1 MNRGADH
8 FWLEMLLEMLVGRLI
23 VDGLYL
29 STMVVGLF
37 NGVGNKLLGGG
48 SSGLPR
54 NGDNRPLK
62 YQNPNHMLQD

>member
-37 NGVGNKLLGGG
+37 NGG